1 MKQIQNQQDLIEA
14 TNNYAAVEREL
25 IKAEADR
32 NKELDKIKNTYRAKT
47 ADAEGRKTSLK
58 ILIEGYAQEHK
69 TELITDDKRSFEL
82 PSATIGW
89 RKSCAVRLPNAKM
102 AEIIAAIE
110 KMGRLEAVTVK
121 KTANK
126 DIRNT
131 WSTEALAEIGVKKEE
146 SDDLYIKVNEAS
158 L

>member
-1 MKQIQNQQDLIEA
+1 
-14 TNNYAAVEREL
+14 
-25 IKAEADR
+25 
-32 NKELDKIKNTYRAKT
+32 
-47 ADAEGRKTSLK
+47 
-58 ILIEGYAQEHK
+58 
-69 TELITDDKRSFEL
+69 
-82 PSATIGW
+82 
-89 RKSCAVRLPNAKM
+89 M

-126 DIRNT
+126 DILNT

-146 SDDLYIKVNEAS
+146 ADDLYIKVNEAS